1 MTAARV
7 TGRVGVDGHGRPV
20 VHRPAAITDLS
31 WRRIGDLLRPAAHS
45 ASPEAVVLR
54 RDRVRTLDALLRR
67 HPATAV
73 EWRWDDAA
81 LALEDQASAT
91 AARLAR
97 LTGHPVVAQ
106 KAWPDGLDLAGV
118 GFVRPLLPFQRE
130 SVARLLFAGGGANF
144 SVPGSGKTAVTYAV
158 FAALHGRGDLH
169 AMLVVAPPS
178 AFEAWQE
185 EAELCFAAGRVPYVA
200 LCPRRPARRDTVV
213 VLNYERLADPVVRAG
228 LDAWMRNRRVMIVFD
243 EAHRAKAG
251 ELSRRGA
258 DAAAM
263 ARRADRTMVLTG
275 TPMPNGDA
283 DLAAVFDL
291 AWPGHGE
298 RLVDGDLRRLRDRAY
313 VRVTKDE
320 LGLPPLR
327 VRVERVALD
336 AGHRALYDAMARRL
350 ADGVAAAPAERAAA
364 LAGQAL
370 LNLLAAATDPA
381 TVLKPGLPWSLPLA
395 EPGDLAEPRPDQPNP
410 DQPSPDQPSLAA
422 LVADPRRH
430 IRPAKI
436 VRAAQIVAENRRL
449 GRKTLVWSGFL
460 GNVAALEAAL
470 ARQNPAVITGA
481 TAHDD
486 PGAPTDRR
494 RELARFRSDPDCW
507 ALIATPQTLG
517 EGVSLHRACLDQ
529 VHVDRGYAAGTWLQA
544 IDRTHRLGLPAGSRP
559 ACTVLVAEDTLD
571 ERVDVVLNAKVR
583 AMARALG
590 DHALLRVADP
600 AVVAADPVAAVLG
613 DVDAVAELFAVVRD
627 PRRDPGPGSTR

>member
-1 MTAARV
+1 VTAAQV
-7 TGRVGVDGHGRPV
+7 TGRVGVDRHGRPV

-31 WRRIGDLLRPAAHS
+31 WRHIGDLLRPAAYSTS
-45 ASPEAVVLR
+45 AEAVVLR
-54 RDRVRTLDALLRR
+54 RDRIRALDALLRR
-67 HPATAV
+67 YPAAAV
-73 EWRWDDAA
+73 DWRWDHAA
-81 LALEDQASAT
+81 LVLGDQASAM

-97 LTGHPVVAQ
+97 LTNHTVEAQ
-106 KAWPDGLDLAGV
+106 RAWPDGLDLADY

-158 FAALHGRGDLH
+158 FAALHGRGDEH

-185 EAELCFAAGRVPYVA
+185 EAELCFATGRVPYVA

-213 VLNYERLADPVVRAG
+213 VLNYERLADPMVRAG
-228 LDAWMRNRRVMIVFD
+228 LDGWMRNRRVLAVFD

-258 DAAAM
+258 HAAAL

-283 DLAAVFDL
+283 DLEAVFDL
-291 AWPGHGE
+291 VWPGHGE

-320 LGLPPLR
+320 LGLPPLQ
-327 VRVERVALD
+327 VCVERVALD
-336 AGHRALYDAMARRL
+336 PGHRRLYDAMARRL
-350 ADGVAAAPAERAAA
+350 AEDVAAAPAERAAS

-370 LNLLAAATDPA
+370 LNLLAATTNPA
-381 TVLKPGLPWSLPLA
+381 TVFKPGLPWSLPCGEPDNLA
-395 EPGDLAEPRPDQPNP
+395 EVRPSASNPGA
-410 DQPSPDQPSLAA
+410 PSLAA
-422 LVADPRRH
+422 LVDDPRRH
-430 IRPAKI
+430 IRPVKI
-436 VRAAQIVAENRRL
+436 VRAAQIVAENRRR
-449 GRKTLVWSGFL
+449 GRKTLVWSSFL
-460 GNVAALEAAL
+460 GNVAALEVAL
-470 ARQNPAVITGA
+470 ARHDPAVVIGA

-486 PGAPTDRR
+486 PGAPKDRR
-494 RELARFRSDPDCW
+494 RELARFRFDPDCW

-517 EGVSLHRACLDQ
+517 EGVSLHHACLDQ

-559 ACTVLVAEDTLD
+559 TCTVLVAADTLD
-571 ERVDVVLNAKVR
+571 ERVDEVLNTKVR

-590 DHALLRVADP
+590 DRTLLEVADA
-600 AVVAADPVAAVLG
+600 AVVRGDPVAAILG
-613 DVDAVAELFAVVRD
+613 DINAVAELFTAVRD
-627 PRRDPGPGSTR
+627 PGA